1 MKLNKIQKYELAIYL
16 MFVAKYLLAH
26 DVNEYK
32 LIELSDL
39 FLEHEGN
46 AEALE
51 ISLHAR
57 AAELLKNKNVI
68 EAACTLLA
76 FNN

>member
-1 MKLNKIQKYELAIYL
+1 LGNLQALPNET
-16 MFVAKYLLAH
+16 

-32 LIELSDL
+32 LLELSDL
-39 FLEHEGN
+39 FIEHEGN

-51 ISLHAR
+51 QALHAR
-57 AAELLKNKNVI
+57 AAELLKSKNTM

>member
-1 MKLNKIQKYELAIYL
+1 M
-16 MFVAKYLLAH
+16 
-26 DVNEYK
+26 NEYK

-51 ISLHAR
+51 QSLHAR
-57 AAELLKNKNVI
+57 AAELLRLKKTT